1 MAYPTLNTNEIYA
14 AMHNQIISVMGF
26 GDNIKGTFG
35 ELASKAKVDGSMLG
49 DTKVYRAADVLASN
63 AWGNDE
69 EAENLL
75 KTYRNKN
82 IQEQEITLDVFRQIC
97 LTTDEYMSKRAWS
110 EEGAFSS
117 FNGILK
123 SLMGETKKIYDAT
136 TYNCYIGTAE
146 TTLGEQDVDID
157 VTSAVGSTTGEEAA
171 RLKAGKI
178 GEDIAKLITK
188 LKDATRDYN
197 DYGYMRSYDVDND
210 LMFIFNSDLLAEIQ
224 KRDLP
229 TVFHKDFIDK
239 LGEYSL
245 PAKYFGTVN
254 TTQKTG
260 DGTVRAIEEMTLKK
274 EVGTNPD
281 GTKKYETKHV
291 FGGELIPS
299 TYTVDAYKSYTPNAN
314 ILCKVIHKKS
324 VPFMSGFEVG
334 TSFYNPKALLETNYL
349 TWGHNTLQYLK
360 NYPFITVKIK

>member
-63 AWGNDE
+63 AWGNDA

-82 IQEQEITLDVFRQIC
+82 IQEQTITLDTFRQIC

-146 TTLGEQDVDID
+146 TAVGSQTITID
-157 VTSAVGSTTGEEAA
+157 VTTAVGDKTGEEAA
-171 RLKAGKI
+171 RLKAGAI
-178 GEDIAKLITK
+178 GEGIAKLITD

-239 LGEYSL
+239 LGQYAL

-254 TTQKTG
+254 TVQKTG
-260 DGTVRAIEEMTLKK
+260 DGTVRALEEMTL
-274 EVGTNPD
+274 
-281 GTKKYETKHV
+281 TKGSETKHV
-291 FGGELIPS
+291 FGGELIP
-299 TYTVDAYKSYTPNAN
+299 TGFTVEAYKSYTPNAK
-314 ILCKVIHKKS
+314 ILCKVIHNKS
-324 VPFMSGFEVG
+324 VPVMSSFSVG
-334 TSFYNPKALLETNYL
+334 SSFYNPKALLETNYL
-349 TWGHNTLQYLK
+349 TWGHNTLEYLK
-360 NYPFITVKIK
+360 NYPFITVKIS

>member
-63 AWGNDE
+63 AWGNDA

-82 IQEQEITLDVFRQIC
+82 IQEQTITLDTFRQIC
-97 LTTDEYMSKRAWS
+97 LTTDDYMSKRAWG

-136 TYNCYIGTAE
+136 TYNCYIGTTE
-146 TTLGEQDVDID
+146 T
-157 VTSAVGSTTGEEAA
+157 AVGQQTITIDTAAAVGDATGEAAA
-171 RLKAGKI
+171 RLKAGAI
-178 GEDIAKLITK
+178 GEGIAKLITN

-197 DYGYMRSYDVDND
+197 DYGYMRSYDVDD
-210 LMFIFNSDLLAEIQ
+210 DMMFIFNSDLLAEIE

-239 LGEYSL
+239 LGQYAL

-254 TTQKTG
+254 ATQTTG
-260 DGTVRAIEEMTLKK
+260 NGTARALEEMTVTKS
-274 EVGTNPD
+274 GSPD
-281 GTKKYETKHV
+281 KHI
-291 FGGELIPS
+291 FGGELIP
-299 TYTVDAYKSYTPNAN
+299 TGYIAPANTSYNPNAKV
-314 ILCKVIHKKS
+314 LCKVIHKRS

-349 TWGHNTLQYLK
+349 TWGHNTLEYLK
-360 NYPFITVKIK
+360 NYPFITVKIN

>member
-63 AWGNDE
+63 AWGNDA

-82 IQEQEITLDVFRQIC
+82 IQEQTITLDTFRQIC
-97 LTTDEYMSKRAWS
+97 LTTDEYMSKRAWG

-136 TYNCYIGTAE
+136 TYNCYIGTTE
-146 TTLGEQDVDID
+146 T
-157 VTSAVGSTTGEEAA
+157 AVGQQTITIDTATAVGDATGEAAA
-171 RLKAGKI
+171 RLKAGAI
-178 GEDIAKLITK
+178 GEGIAKLITN

-197 DYGYMRSYDVDND
+197 DYGYMRSYDVDD
-210 LMFIFNSDLLAEIQ
+210 DMMFIFNSDLLAEIE

-239 LGEYSL
+239 LGQYAL

-254 TTQKTG
+254 ATQTTG
-260 DGTVRAIEEMTLKK
+260 NGTARALEEMTVTKS
-274 EVGTNPD
+274 GSPD
-281 GTKKYETKHV
+281 KHI
-291 FGGELIPS
+291 FGGELIP
-299 TYTVDAYKSYTPNAN
+299 TGYIAPANTSYNPNAKV
-314 ILCKVIHKKS
+314 LCKVIHKRS

-349 TWGHNTLQYLK
+349 TWGHNTLEYLK
-360 NYPFITVKIK
+360 NYPFITVKIN

>member
-35 ELASKAKVDGSMLG
+35 ELASKAKVDGTLLG

-63 AWGNDE
+63 AWGNDA

-82 IQEQEITLDVFRQIC
+82 IQEQAITLDTFRQIC
-97 LTTDEYMSKRAWS
+97 LTTDDYMSKRAWA

-136 TYNCYIGTAE
+136 TYNCYIGTTE
-146 TTLGEQDVDID
+146 T
-157 VTSAVGSTTGEEAA
+157 AVGQQTITIDTATAVGEATGEAAA
-171 RLKAGKI
+171 RLKAGAI
-178 GEDIAKLITK
+178 GEGIAKLITN

-197 DYGYMRSYDVDND
+197 DYGYMRSYDVDD
-210 LMFIFNSDLLAEIQ
+210 DMMFIFNSDLLAEIE

-239 LGEYSL
+239 LGQYAL

-254 TTQKTG
+254 AAQTTG
-260 DGTVRAIEEMTLKK
+260 NGTARALEEMT
-274 EVGTNPD
+274 V
-281 GTKKYETKHV
+281 TKSGSPNKHI
-291 FGGELIPS
+291 FGGELIP
-299 TYTVDAYKSYTPNAN
+299 TGYIAPANTSYDPNAKV
-314 ILCKVIHKKS
+314 LCKVIHKRS

-349 TWGHNTLQYLK
+349 TWGHNTLEYLK
-360 NYPFITVKIK
+360 NYPFITVKIN

>member
-63 AWGNDE
+63 AWGNDA

-82 IQEQEITLDVFRQIC
+82 IREQTITLDTFRQIC
-97 LTTDEYMSKRAWS
+97 LTTDDYMSKRAWG

-117 FNGILK
+117 FNSILK

-136 TYNCYIGTAE
+136 TYNCYIGTTE
-146 TTLGEQDVDID
+146 T
-157 VTSAVGSTTGEEAA
+157 AVGQQTITIDTAAAVGDATGEAAA
-171 RLKAGKI
+171 RLKAGAI
-178 GEDIAKLITK
+178 GEGIAKIITN
-188 LKDATRDYN
+188 LKDATRDFN
-197 DYGYMRSYDVDND
+197 DYGYMRSYDVDD
-210 LMFIFNSDLLAEIQ
+210 DMMFIFNSDLLAEIE

-239 LGEYSL
+239 LGQYAL

-254 TTQKTG
+254 AAQTTG
-260 DGTVRAIEEMTLKK
+260 DGTARALEEMTVTKS
-274 EVGTNPD
+274 GSPD
-281 GTKKYETKHV
+281 KHI
-291 FGGELIPS
+291 FGGELIP
-299 TYTVDAYKSYTPNAN
+299 TGYIAPANTSYNPNAKV
-314 ILCKVIHKKS
+314 LCKVIHKRS

-349 TWGHNTLQYLK
+349 TWGHNTLEYLK
-360 NYPFITVKIK
+360 NYPFITVKIN

>member
-63 AWGNDE
+63 AWGNDA

-82 IQEQEITLDVFRQIC
+82 IQEQTITLDTFRQIC
-97 LTTDEYMSKRAWS
+97 LTTDDYMSKRAWG

-136 TYNCYIGTAE
+136 TYNCYIGTTE
-146 TTLGEQDVDID
+146 T
-157 VTSAVGSTTGEEAA
+157 AVGQQTITIDTAAAVGDTTGEAAA
-171 RLKAGKI
+171 RLKAGAI
-178 GEDIAKLITK
+178 GEGIAKLITN

-197 DYGYMRSYDVDND
+197 DYGYMRSYDVDD
-210 LMFIFNSDLLAEIQ
+210 DMMFIFNSDLLAEIE

-239 LGEYSL
+239 LGQYAL

-254 TTQKTG
+254 ATQTTG
-260 DGTVRAIEEMTLKK
+260 NGVARALEEMTVTKS
-274 EVGTNPD
+274 GSPD
-281 GTKKYETKHV
+281 KHI
-291 FGGELIPS
+291 FGGELIP
-299 TYTVDAYKSYTPNAN
+299 TGYIAPANTSYNPNAKV
-314 ILCKVIHKKS
+314 LCKVIHKRS

-349 TWGHNTLQYLK
+349 TWGHNTLEYLK
-360 NYPFITVKIK
+360 NYPFITVKIN

>member
-63 AWGNDE
+63 AWGNDA

-82 IQEQEITLDVFRQIC
+82 IQEQTITLDSFRQIC
-97 LTTDEYMSKRAWS
+97 LTTDEYMSKRAWG

-136 TYNCYIGTAE
+136 TYNCYIGTTE
-146 TTLGEQDVDID
+146 T
-157 VTSAVGSTTGEEAA
+157 AVGQQTITIDTAAAVGDATGEAAA
-171 RLKAGKI
+171 RLKAGAI
-178 GEDIAKLITK
+178 GEGIAKLITN

-197 DYGYMRSYDVDND
+197 DYGYMRSYDVDD
-210 LMFIFNSDLLAEIQ
+210 DMMFIFNSDLLAEIE

-239 LGEYSL
+239 LGQYAL

-254 TTQKTG
+254 STQTTG
-260 DGTVRAIEEMTLKK
+260 NGTARALEEMTVTKS
-274 EVGTNPD
+274 GSPD
-281 GTKKYETKHV
+281 KHI
-291 FGGELIPS
+291 FGGELIP
-299 TYTVDAYKSYTPNAN
+299 TGYIAPANTSYNPNN
-314 ILCKVIHKKS
+314 KVLCKVIHKRS

-349 TWGHNTLQYLK
+349 TWGHNTLEYLK
-360 NYPFITVKIK
+360 NYPFITVKIN

>member
-35 ELASKAKVDGSMLG
+35 ELASKAKVDGTLLG

-63 AWGNDE
+63 AWGNDA

-82 IQEQEITLDVFRQIC
+82 IKEQSITLDTFRQIC
-97 LTTDEYMSKRAWS
+97 LTTDDYMSKRAWS

-136 TYNCYIGTAE
+136 TFNCYLGTTE
-146 TTLGEQDVDID
+146 T
-157 VTSAVGSTTGEEAA
+157 AVGKQTITIDTAGAIGEATGEEAA
-171 RLKAGKI
+171 RLKAGAI
-178 GEDIAKLITK
+178 GEGIAKLITD

-210 LMFIFNSDLLAEIQ
+210 LLFIFNADLLAEIE

-229 TVFHKDFIDK
+229 TIFHKDFIDK
-239 LGEYSL
+239 LGQYSL
-245 PAKYFGTVN
+245 PAKYFGTPN
-254 TTQKTG
+254 AAETTG
-260 DGTVRAIEEMTLKK
+260 NGTARAREEMTLSK
-274 EVGTNPD
+274 TSNPD
-281 GTKKYETKHV
+281 VHI
-291 FGGELIPS
+291 FGGELVPNGYI
-299 TYTVDAYKSYTPNAN
+299 AAANKSYNPNAK
-314 ILCKVIHKKS
+314 ILCKVIHKNS
-324 VPFMSGFEVG
+324 IPFMSGFEVG
-334 TSFYNPKALLETNYL
+334 TSFYNAKALLETNYL

-360 NYPFITVKIK
+360 NYPFITVKIN

>member
-14 AMHNQIISVMGF
+14 AMHNQIISVVGF

-63 AWGNDE
+63 AWGNDA

-82 IQEQEITLDVFRQIC
+82 IQEQEITLDTFRQIC

-146 TTLGEQDVDID
+146 TAIGKQTVTID
-157 VTSAVGSTTGEEAA
+157 VTTAVGSATGEEAA
-171 RLKAGKI
+171 RLKAGAI
-178 GEDIAKLITK
+178 GEGIAKLITD

-210 LMFIFNSDLLAEIQ
+210 LMFIFNADLLAEIQ

-239 LGEYSL
+239 LGQYAL
-245 PAKYFGTVN
+245 PAKYFGTIN

-260 DGTVRAIEEMTLKK
+260 DGTVRAIEEMTLTK
-274 EVGTNPD
+274 EGA
-281 GTKKYETKHV
+281 TKHV
-291 FGGELIPS
+291 FGGELIP
-299 TYTVDAYKSYTPNAN
+299 TGFTVAANKSYTPNDK
-314 ILCKVIHKKS
+314 ILCKVVHQKS
-324 VPFMSGFEVG
+324 APFMSGFEVG

-360 NYPFITVKIK
+360 NYPFITVKIA

>member
-35 ELASKAKVDGSMLG
+35 ELASKAKVDGTLLG

-63 AWGNDE
+63 AWGNDA

-82 IQEQEITLDVFRQIC
+82 IKEQAITLDTFRQIC
-97 LTTDEYMSKRAWS
+97 LTTDDYMSKRAWA

-136 TYNCYIGTAE
+136 TYNCYIGTTE
-146 TTLGEQDVDID
+146 TAIGQQTITID
-157 VTSAVGSTTGEEAA
+157 TAAAVGDATGEAAA
-171 RLKAGKI
+171 RLKAGAI
-178 GEDIAKLITK
+178 GEGIAKLITN

-197 DYGYMRSYDVDND
+197 DYGYMRSYDVDD
-210 LMFIFNSDLLAEIQ
+210 DMMFIFNSDLLAEIE

-239 LGEYSL
+239 LGQYAL

-254 TTQKTG
+254 TEQKTG
-260 DGTVRAIEEMTLKK
+260 DGTVRAIEEMTVSKS
-274 EVGTNPD
+274 GSPD
-281 GTKKYETKHV
+281 KHI
-291 FGGELIPS
+291 FGGELIP
-299 TYTVDAYKSYTPNAN
+299 TGYIAPANTSYTPNAKV
-314 ILCKVIHKKS
+314 LCKVIHKRS

-349 TWGHNTLQYLK
+349 TWGHNTLEYLK
-360 NYPFITVKIK
+360 NYPFITVKIN

>member
-63 AWGNDE
+63 AWGNDA

-82 IQEQEITLDVFRQIC
+82 IQEQTITLDTFRQIC
-97 LTTDEYMSKRAWS
+97 LTTDEYMSKRAWG

-136 TYNCYIGTAE
+136 TYNCYIGTTE
-146 TTLGEQDVDID
+146 T
-157 VTSAVGSTTGEEAA
+157 AVGQQTITIDTAAAVGDTTGEAAA
-171 RLKAGKI
+171 RLKAGAI
-178 GEDIAKLITK
+178 GEGIAKLITN

-197 DYGYMRSYDVDND
+197 DYGYMRSYDVDD
-210 LMFIFNSDLLAEIQ
+210 DMMFIFNSDLLAEIE

-239 LGEYSL
+239 LGQYAL

-254 TTQKTG
+254 ATQTTG
-260 DGTVRAIEEMTLKK
+260 NGVARALEEMTVTKS
-274 EVGTNPD
+274 GSPD
-281 GTKKYETKHV
+281 KHI
-291 FGGELIPS
+291 FGGELIP
-299 TYTVDAYKSYTPNAN
+299 TGYIAPANTSYNPNAKV
-314 ILCKVIHKKS
+314 LCKVIHKRS

-349 TWGHNTLQYLK
+349 TWGHNTLEYLK
-360 NYPFITVKIK
+360 NYPFITVKIN

>member
-35 ELASKAKVDGSMLG
+35 ELASKAKVDGTLLG

-63 AWGNDE
+63 AWGNDA

-82 IQEQEITLDVFRQIC
+82 IKEQTITLDTFRQIC
-97 LTTDEYMSKRAWS
+97 LTTDDYMSKRAWG

-136 TYNCYIGTAE
+136 TYNCYIGTTE
-146 TTLGEQDVDID
+146 T
-157 VTSAVGSTTGEEAA
+157 AVGQQTITIDTATAVGDATGEAAA
-171 RLKAGKI
+171 RLKAGAI
-178 GEDIAKLITK
+178 GEGIAKLITN

-197 DYGYMRSYDVDND
+197 DYGYMRSYDVDD
-210 LMFIFNSDLLAEIQ
+210 DMMFIFNSDLLAEIE

-239 LGEYSL
+239 LGQYAL

-254 TTQKTG
+254 ATQTTG
-260 DGTVRAIEEMTLKK
+260 NGVARALEEMT
-274 EVGTNPD
+274 V
-281 GTKKYETKHV
+281 TKSGAADKHI
-291 FGGELIPS
+291 FGGELIPDGYIAPAN
-299 TYTVDAYKSYTPNAN
+299 TSYNPNAKV
-314 ILCKVIHKKS
+314 LCKVIHKRS

-349 TWGHNTLQYLK
+349 TWGHNTLEYLK
-360 NYPFITVKIK
+360 NYPFITVKIN

>member
-63 AWGNDE
+63 AWGNDA

-82 IQEQEITLDVFRQIC
+82 IQEQTITLDTFRQIC
-97 LTTDEYMSKRAWS
+97 LTTDDFMSKRAWG

-117 FNGILK
+117 FQGVLK

-136 TYNCYIGTAE
+136 TYNCYIGTTE
-146 TTLGEQDVDID
+146 T
-157 VTSAVGSTTGEEAA
+157 AVGQQTITIDTAAAVGDATGEAAA
-171 RLKAGKI
+171 RLKAGAI
-178 GEDIAKLITK
+178 GEGIAKLITN

-197 DYGYMRSYDVDND
+197 DYGYMRSYDVDD
-210 LMFIFNSDLLAEIQ
+210 DMMFIFNSDLLAEIE

-239 LGEYSL
+239 LGQYAL

-254 TTQKTG
+254 ATQTTG
-260 DGTVRAIEEMTLKK
+260 NGTARALEEMTVTKS
-274 EVGTNPD
+274 GSPD
-281 GTKKYETKHV
+281 KHI
-291 FGGELIPS
+291 FGGELIP
-299 TYTVDAYKSYTPNAN
+299 TGYIAPANTSYNPNAKV
-314 ILCKVIHKKS
+314 LCKVIHKRS

-349 TWGHNTLQYLK
+349 TWGHNTLEYLK
-360 NYPFITVKIK
+360 NYPFITVKIN

>member
-63 AWGNDE
+63 AWGNDA

-82 IQEQEITLDVFRQIC
+82 IQEQTIALDTFRQIC
-97 LTTDEYMSKRAWS
+97 LTTDDFMSKRAWG

-117 FNGILK
+117 FNGVLK

-136 TYNCYIGTAE
+136 TYNCYIGTTE
-146 TTLGEQDVDID
+146 T
-157 VTSAVGSTTGEEAA
+157 AVGQQTITIDTATAVGDATGEAAA
-171 RLKAGKI
+171 RLKAGAI
-178 GEDIAKLITK
+178 GEGIAKLITN

-197 DYGYMRSYDVDND
+197 DYGYMRSYDVDD
-210 LMFIFNSDLLAEIQ
+210 DMMFIFNSDLLAEIE

-239 LGEYSL
+239 LGQYAL

-254 TTQKTG
+254 DTQTTG
-260 DGTVRAIEEMTLKK
+260 NGTARALEEMTVTKS
-274 EVGTNPD
+274 GSPD
-281 GTKKYETKHV
+281 KHI
-291 FGGELIPS
+291 FGGELIP
-299 TYTVDAYKSYTPNAN
+299 TGYIAPANTSYNPNAKV
-314 ILCKVIHKKS
+314 LCKVIHKRS

-349 TWGHNTLQYLK
+349 TWGHNTLEYLK
-360 NYPFITVKIK
+360 NYPFITVKIN

>member
-63 AWGNDE
+63 AWGNDA

-82 IQEQEITLDVFRQIC
+82 IREQTITLDTFRQIC
-97 LTTDEYMSKRAWS
+97 LTTDDFMSKRAWG

-136 TYNCYIGTAE
+136 TYNCYIGTTE
-146 TTLGEQDVDID
+146 T
-157 VTSAVGSTTGEEAA
+157 AVGQQTITIDTATAVGDATGEAAA
-171 RLKAGKI
+171 RLKAGAI
-178 GEDIAKLITK
+178 GEGIAKLITN

-197 DYGYMRSYDVDND
+197 DYGYMRSYDVDD
-210 LMFIFNSDLLAEIQ
+210 DMMFIFNSDLLAEIE

-239 LGEYSL
+239 LGQYAL

-254 TTQKTG
+254 ATQTTG
-260 DGTVRAIEEMTLKK
+260 NGTARALEEMTVTKS
-274 EVGTNPD
+274 GSPD
-281 GTKKYETKHV
+281 KHI
-291 FGGELIPS
+291 FGGELIP
-299 TYTVDAYKSYTPNAN
+299 TGYIAPANTSYNPNAKV
-314 ILCKVIHKKS
+314 LCKVIHKRS

-349 TWGHNTLQYLK
+349 TWGHNTLEYLK
-360 NYPFITVKIK
+360 NYPFITVKIN

>member
-14 AMHNQIISVMGF
+14 AMHNQIISVVGF

-35 ELASKAKVDGSMLG
+35 ELASKARVDGSMLG

-63 AWGNDE
+63 TWGNDA

-82 IQEQEITLDVFRQIC
+82 IQEQEITLDVFRQIA

-123 SLMGETKKIYDAT
+123 SLIGETKKIYDAT

-146 TTLGEQDVDID
+146 TAIGKQTVTID
-157 VTSAVGSTTGEEAA
+157 VTTAVGSATGEEAA
-171 RLKAGKI
+171 RLKAGAI
-178 GEDIAKLITK
+178 GEGIAKLITD

-197 DYGYMRSYDVDND
+197 DYGYMRSYDVDSD
-210 LMFIFNSDLLAEIQ
+210 LMFIFNADLLAEIQ

-239 LGEYSL
+239 LGQYAL

-254 TTQKTG
+254 TIQKTG
-260 DGTVRAIEEMTLKK
+260 DGTIRAIEEMTL
-274 EVGTNPD
+274 
-281 GTKKYETKHV
+281 TKSGETKHV
-291 FGGELIPS
+291 FGGELIP
-299 TYTVDAYKSYTPNAN
+299 TGFTVEAYKSYTPNAN
-314 ILCKVIHKKS
+314 VLCKVIHNNS
-324 VPFMSGFEVG
+324 APLMSGFECSS
-334 TSFYNPKALLETNYL
+334 SFFNPKALLETNYL

-360 NYPFITVKIK
+360 NYPFITVKIA

>member
-63 AWGNDE
+63 AWGNDA

-82 IQEQEITLDVFRQIC
+82 IQEQTITLDTFRQIC
-97 LTTDEYMSKRAWS
+97 LTTDEYMSKRAWG

-136 TYNCYIGTAE
+136 TYNCYIGTTE
-146 TTLGEQDVDID
+146 T
-157 VTSAVGSTTGEEAA
+157 AVGQQTITIDTATAVGDATGEAAA
-171 RLKAGKI
+171 RLKAGAI
-178 GEDIAKLITK
+178 GEGIAKLITN

-197 DYGYMRSYDVDND
+197 DYGYMRSYDVDD
-210 LMFIFNSDLLAEIQ
+210 DMMFIFNSDLLAEIE

-239 LGEYSL
+239 LGQYAL

-254 TTQKTG
+254 NTQTTG
-260 DGTVRAIEEMTLKK
+260 NGIARALEEMTVTKS
-274 EVGTNPD
+274 GSPD
-281 GTKKYETKHV
+281 KHI
-291 FGGELIPS
+291 FGGELIPNGYIAPAN
-299 TYTVDAYKSYTPNAN
+299 TSYNPNAKV
-314 ILCKVIHKKS
+314 LCKVIHKRS

-349 TWGHNTLQYLK
+349 TWGHNTLEYLK
-360 NYPFITVKIK
+360 NYPFITVKIN

>member
-35 ELASKAKVDGSMLG
+35 ELASKAKVDGTLLG

-63 AWGNDE
+63 AWGNDA

-82 IQEQEITLDVFRQIC
+82 IKEQAITLDTFRQIC
-97 LTTDEYMSKRAWS
+97 LTTDDYMSKRAWA

-136 TYNCYIGTAE
+136 TYNCYIGTTE
-146 TTLGEQDVDID
+146 T
-157 VTSAVGSTTGEEAA
+157 AVGQQTITIDTAAAVGDATGEAAA
-171 RLKAGKI
+171 RLKAGAI
-178 GEDIAKLITK
+178 GEGIAKLITN

-197 DYGYMRSYDVDND
+197 AYGYMRSYDVDD
-210 LMFIFNSDLLAEIQ
+210 DMMFIFNSDLLAEIE

-239 LGEYSL
+239 LGQYAL

-254 TTQKTG
+254 TEQKTG
-260 DGTVRAIEEMTLKK
+260 DGTVRAIEEMTVTKS
-274 EVGTNPD
+274 GSPD
-281 GTKKYETKHV
+281 KHI
-291 FGGELIPS
+291 FGGELIP
-299 TYTVDAYKSYTPNAN
+299 TGYIAPANTSYTPNAKV
-314 ILCKVIHKKS
+314 LCKVIHKRS

-349 TWGHNTLQYLK
+349 TWGHNTLEYLK
-360 NYPFITVKIK
+360 NYPFITVKIN

>member
-35 ELASKAKVDGSMLG
+35 ELASKAKVDGTLLG

-63 AWGNDE
+63 AWGNDA

-82 IQEQEITLDVFRQIC
+82 IQEQAITLDTFRQIC
-97 LTTDEYMSKRAWS
+97 LTTDDYMSKRAWA

-136 TYNCYIGTAE
+136 TYNCYIGTTE
-146 TTLGEQDVDID
+146 T
-157 VTSAVGSTTGEEAA
+157 AVGQQTITIDTAAAVGDATGEAAA
-171 RLKAGKI
+171 RLKAGAI
-178 GEDIAKLITK
+178 GEGIAKLITN

-197 DYGYMRSYDVDND
+197 DYGYMRSYDVDD
-210 LMFIFNSDLLAEIQ
+210 DMMFIFNSDLLAEIE

-239 LGEYSL
+239 LGQYAL

-254 TTQKTG
+254 ATQTTG
-260 DGTVRAIEEMTLKK
+260 NGVARALEEMTVTKS
-274 EVGTNPD
+274 GSPD
-281 GTKKYETKHV
+281 KHI
-291 FGGELIPS
+291 FGGELIPNGYIAPAN
-299 TYTVDAYKSYTPNAN
+299 TSYNPNAKV
-314 ILCKVIHKKS
+314 LCKVIHKRS

-349 TWGHNTLQYLK
+349 TWGHNTLEYLK
-360 NYPFITVKIK
+360 NYPFITVKIN